1 MIAIVFLLY
10 LLVGIQVVFKP
21 NRFVPLQF
29 LFCLFV
35 SMLSFNL
42 HSNLLGYL

>member
-1 MIAIVFLLY
+1 MIAIIFVLY
-10 LLVGIQVVFKP
+10 FIIGIQIVFKP

-29 LFCLFV
+29 LFCLFL
-35 SMLSFNL
+35 SMISFNI